1 MTFYKKKEPTLTE
14 QAVTAVDRITG
25 ELEDLREERTDAL
38 SCFRCTA
45 DWLDEINQQ
54 LSEKSALCAALTAQ
68 LERAQES
75 ISQQVSDNERVRS
88 KILEIIGE

>member
-1 MTFYKKKEPTLTE
+1 MTFYKKKELTLTE
-14 QAVTAVDRITG
+14 QAVTAVDRITV
-25 ELEDLREERTDAL
+25 ELEYLREERTDAL

-54 LSEKSALCAALTAQ
+54 LSEKSALCAALAAQ
-68 LERAQES
+68 LARAQEN
-75 ISQQVSDNERVRS
+75 ISQQVNDNERVRS